1 MGKWQIGVSKITMT
15 ITIINFIKQ
24 FWQGIT
30 LLMLVLITITSL
42 YPAEYLPSVPGSDK
56 THHFIAYCALMLP
69 TALRR
74 PKYWLAFALLF
85 IVWSGLI
92 ELIQPYV
99 NRYGEWLDMAANA
112 GGVLIAIIMT
122 QCLLWL
128 IGPQKVEK
136 LN

>member
-1 MGKWQIGVSKITMT
+1 MVTAITS
-15 ITIINFIKQ
+15 FIKQ
-24 FWQGIT
+24 FWQAIT
-30 LLMLVLITITSL
+30 LVILALITLGSL
-42 YPAEYLPSVPGSDK
+42 FPVEHLPAAPGSDK

-74 PKYWLAFALLF
+74 PKYWLAYALFF

-112 GGVLIAIIMT
+112 GGVLIAIIIS
-122 QCLLWL
+122 QGVHWL
-128 IGPQKVEK
+128 ISSR
-136 LN
+136 NID